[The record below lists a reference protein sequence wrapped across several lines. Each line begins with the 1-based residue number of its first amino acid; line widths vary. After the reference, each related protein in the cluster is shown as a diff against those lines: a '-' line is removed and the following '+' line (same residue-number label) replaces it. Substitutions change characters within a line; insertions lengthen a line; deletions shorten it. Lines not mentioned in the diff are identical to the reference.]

1 MPFKDPEAK
10 KAYDR
15 KRYQDN
21 KEDFRKK
28 SLDYYHKN
36 KEARREYY
44 YENKERKVKV
54 ARDKRHGYKQAAI
67 DYTGGLS
74 CHNPKCGWHGDL
86 ALYQIDFHHVIK
98 ANKTENFS
106 KLFRGSWEKVKNE
119 IDRCKAIPL
128 CANCH
133 NAETWS
139 RDERRRILD

>member
-54 ARDKRHGYKQAAI
+54 ARDKRHGY
-67 DYTGGLS
+67 
-74 CHNPKCGWHGDL
+74 N
-86 ALYQIDFHHVIK
+86 
-98 ANKTENFS
+98 
-106 KLFRGSWEKVKNE
+106 
-119 IDRCKAIPL
+119 
-128 CANCH
+128 
-133 NAETWS
+133 
-139 RDERRRILD
+139 